1 MDWAETILAGV
12 CVVCM
17 TLLGIDLYKSAR
29 EKLKTMRKR
38 DKYVWAAIF
47 NLTWYCIAVIV
58 AAFFNKMVPD
68 ALTVA
73 WFSAW
78 TVELALL
85 AGIKIKTKD
94 EVMS

>member
-17 TLLGIDLYKSAR
+17 TLLGVDLYKSAR
-29 EKLKTMRKR
+29 EKLKTMHKR
-38 DKYVWAAIF
+38 DRYVWAAIF
-47 NLTWYCIAVIV
+47 NLTWYCIAVIA
-58 AAFFNKMVPD
+58 AAFFDKMVPD

-85 AGIKIKTKD
+85 FGIKVKAK
-94 EVMS
+94 EE